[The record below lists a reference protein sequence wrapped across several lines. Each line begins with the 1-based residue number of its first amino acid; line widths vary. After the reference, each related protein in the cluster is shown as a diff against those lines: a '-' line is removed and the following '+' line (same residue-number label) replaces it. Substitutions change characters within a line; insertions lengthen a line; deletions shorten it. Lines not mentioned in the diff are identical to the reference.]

1 MRISDWSSDVCSSDL
16 VVFPK
21 TAEEWAEPRWVDYA
35 CHADAPWL
43 DDRLR
48 QRIHDF
54 VTVLRC
60 RYPTVQDLRSPA
72 WAKHGLRAMAGWR
85 YQHGKYA
92 RPWGLELA
100 TRLVR
105 LRMPPVSGLRPCT
118 STNPT
123 TSRRRNGAQMPQYS
137 TRGTRCGTTPGSPDC
152 QLLTFRSATPPPGTS
167 TLRPTAH

>member
-1 MRISDWSSDVCSSDL
+1 MRDL
-16 VVFPK
+16 DGRPVMFPK

-72 WAKHGLRAMAGWR
+72 WAKHGPRS
-85 YQHGKYA
+85 
-92 RPWGLELA
+92 E
-100 TRLVR
+100 
-105 LRMPPVSGLRPCT
+105 
-118 STNPT
+118 
-123 TSRRRNGAQMPQYS
+123 RRRGGKDS
-137 TRGTRCGTTPGSPDC
+137 V
-152 QLLTFRSATPPPGTS
+152 
-167 TLRPTAH
+167 RPVRYGWVPVRDKKTNNN

>member
-1 MRISDWSSDVCSSDL
+1 MRDL
-16 VVFPK
+16 DGRPVMFPK

-92 RPWGLELA
+92 RPWELELA

-105 LRMPPVSGLRPCT
+105 LRFPQVPGLGLGPSSKPT
-118 STNPT
+118 SC
-123 TSRRRNGAQMPQYS
+123 RRRTGAPWPTS
-137 TRGTRCGTTPGSPDC
+137 SPSAHRGWTSP
-152 QLLTFRSATPPPGTS
+152 
-167 TLRPTAH
+167 